1 MSQTVKAVGGVVGWV
16 DDRLTTS
23 SFFKR
28 NLNKVFPEHWS
39 FMLGEI
45 ALYSFIILLLTGT
58 YLTLWFKPSMI
69 EIIYNGSYIPL
80 RGVKM
85 SEAYASTLDISFDV
99 RGGLLMRQI
108 HHWAALFFV
117 GAMSVHMLRVFFTG
131 AFRKPREINWVIGV
145 VLLTM
150 GLIEGFAG
158 YSLPDDLLSGTGLRI
173 AQGIILSLPVIGSYA
188 SFFLFGGEFPG
199 SDFIPRL
206 YSIHILLV
214 PGLILALITAHLMM
228 IWYQK
233 HTQFPGPGR
242 TEKNVVGYP
251 LMPIYM
257 AKAGGFFFIVFGFTT
272 LLSALVAINP
282 IWSYGPYNPSQVSA
296 GSQPDWYIGF
306 LDGALRAMPPIEIE
320 IFGHPLG
327 LNILFPALILPGL
340 MFTALGLYPWIEQ
353 WATGDKKEHHLLDR
367 PRNAPTR
374 TAIGVMALIFYCLL
388 WINGSNDIIAS
399 GFNLSINA
407 MTWFTRVGILVLPL
421 VAFVITKRICLSLQ
435 RRDREKLLHGRET
448 GQILRLP
455 HGEFIEIHGPI
466 TAEDRAVLLAK
477 HDIEPLALPE
487 SHDANGV
494 RSPARRK
501 KKSLAKLSHFMY
513 GDNVPKPTAEELA
526 DADSHLHHELESDG
540 PVLEH
545 HRQLEAIGGV
555 IHDPS
560 HDPTHSTGHA
570 PTGRQESGEPA
581 QK

>member
-16 DDRLTTS
+16 DDRLTMS
-23 SFFKR
+23 NFFKR

-69 EIIYNGSYIPL
+69 EVIYNGTYVPL
-80 RGVKM
+80 HGVKM
-85 SEAYASTLDISFDV
+85 SEAYASTLDISFDI

-117 GAMSVHMLRVFFTG
+117 GAMSVHMLRIFFTG

-150 GLIEGFAG
+150 GLVEGFAG

-173 AQGIILSLPVIGSYA
+173 AQGIILSIPIIGSYA
-188 SFFLFGGEFPG
+188 SFFVFGGEFPG

-206 YSIHILLV
+206 YSVHILLV

-233 HTQFPGPGR
+233 HTQFPGRGR

-257 AKAGGFFFIVFGFTT
+257 AKAGGFFFVVFGFTT
-272 LLSALVAINP
+272 LLSALVTINP
-282 IWSYGPYNPSQVSA
+282 IWVYGPYNPSEVSA

-306 LDGALRAMPPIEIE
+306 LDGALRIMPSLEFN
-320 IFGHPLG
+320 IFGHLTS
-327 LNILFPALILPGL
+327 LNILFPAVILPGIL
-340 MFTALGLYPWIEQ
+340 FTVLGLYPWIEQ
-353 WATGDKKEHHLLDR
+353 WATGDKREHHLLDR
-367 PRNAPTR
+367 PRNVPTR
-374 TAIGVMALIFYCLL
+374 TALGVMGLTFYCVL
-388 WINGSNDIIAS
+388 WAEGGNDIIAA

-407 MTWFTRVGILVLPL
+407 ITWFLRVALLVLPAI
-421 VAFVITKRICLSLQ
+421 AFVVTKRICLALQ
-435 RRDREKLLHGRET
+435 RRDQEKLLHGRET

-455 HGEFIEIHGPI
+455 NGEFIEIHGSISDEERALLLSKPDI
-466 TAEDRAVLLAK
+466 T
-477 HDIEPLALPE
+477 PLEIPE
-487 SHDANGV
+487 KSDPNGV
-494 RSPARRK
+494 RTPGHGK
-501 KKSLAKLSHFMY
+501 KKALAKLSIFFY
-513 GDNVPKPTAEELA
+513 RDNIPKPSDDELA
-526 DADSHLHHELESDG
+526 EADAHLHHEIESDE
-540 PVLEH
+540 PAVDH
-545 HRQLEAIGGV
+545 RRQLEAIGGV
-555 IHDPS
+555 LHDPS
-560 HDPTHSTGHA
+560 
-570 PTGRQESGEPA
+570 RESGDSPES
-581 QK
+581 